1 MAKPQPWSPADA
13 TDAIRRLATHD
24 RLTLSYSGHAKDRM
38 LERDL
43 YISDIRHVLKHG
55 FVYDPP
61 ERATQDG
68 LYKFNMDGKTPNSGA
83 RVVRV
88 TVVPD
93 ETKVWMKIVTVQ
105 WVDE

>member
-1 MAKPQPWSPADA
+1 
-13 TDAIRRLATHD
+13 
-24 RLTLSYSGHAKDRM
+24 
-38 LERDL
+38 
-43 YISDIRHVLKHG
+43 
-55 FVYDPP
+55 
-61 ERATQDG
+61 
-68 LYKFNMDGKTPNSGA
+68 MDGKTPNSGA